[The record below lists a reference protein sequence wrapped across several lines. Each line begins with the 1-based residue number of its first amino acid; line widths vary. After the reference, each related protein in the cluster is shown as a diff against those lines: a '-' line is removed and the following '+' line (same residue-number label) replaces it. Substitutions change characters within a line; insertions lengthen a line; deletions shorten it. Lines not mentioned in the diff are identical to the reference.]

1 MLRTP
6 LRLITAALLIASA
19 AAFTTGVAIERHTAA
34 TETQQGQHAGESMGT
49 AEPAAS
55 GSSSPSSEGD
65 HADSGSSS
73 EKAPASEHAADHAA
87 EQNSEKILG
96 INPEATSLVV
106 AAVLL
111 SLVLAALMLTLSS
124 PLAAAVTALAMA
136 AFAGLDIFEL
146 THQLRESHSG
156 LAALAATVGLVHLL
170 AAAAALLTIAD
181 TRRRL
186 SVT

>member
-6 LRLITAALLIASA
+6 LRLITASLLIASA
-19 AAFTTGVAIERHTAA
+19 AAFTTGVTIERHTAA
-34 TETQQGQHAGESMGT
+34 SETHHATESQST

-55 GSSSPSSEGD
+55 GSPSPGGDSD

-73 EKAPASEHAADHAA
+73 EKPPAAEHASAHAA

-96 INPEATSLVV
+96 INPEATGLVV
-106 AAVLL
+106 VAVLL
-111 SLVLAALMLTLSS
+111 SLLLAALMLTLSS
-124 PLAAAVTALAMA
+124 PVAAAVTALAMA
-136 AFAGLDIFEL
+136 AFLGLDIFEL
-146 THQLRESHSG
+146 AHQLHESRSG
-156 LAALAATVGLVHLL
+156 LAALAGTVGFLHLL

>member
-111 SLVLAALMLTLSS
+111 SLLLAALMLTLSS